1 MQTSRRSGLIYGL
14 LLGFWALVVAWQV
27 DEHARVIA
35 NGKTS
40 LRKDS
45 KAIASTL
52 GAFIRGL
59 QFRGTVF
66 TERLE
71 PVLHEL
77 VQGSTNQIQ
86 QSGELISIVLLNASG
101 EPVVSAGKPFDPEL
115 KDILQEGERWGARSV
130 TMVYPVEG
138 ATNTQPTVLAPGG
151 IGRGFRGRG
160 SRPGPPD
167 GTNDTNN
174 ANPNDATARTNST
187 EMRDGPPPNGE
198 GGPDRR
204 PPDFGPG
211 PGNRGDRGGP
221 PREGEPR
228 PRRPFWARGMDDAE
242 YQEVIQ
248 KRELHGLV
256 LTMSTDAFQTVV
268 RKDLWLRCVISFF
281 AAISALGVAVAW
293 GNLSK
298 SSELQLRLV
307 RASELN
313 THLKKMNLAA
323 AGLAHETRNP
333 LNIIRG
339 MAQMITKQP
348 GASGEIEEKAL
359 AIVEETDKV
368 TVQLNEFINYSRP
381 REIRRSK
388 LALNSVANEVVRTL
402 GHDVEEKKVT
412 FEVKG
417 EPVAIEAD
425 EQMLRQALFNLALN
439 AVQAVAEN
447 GLIQIVI
454 QKTGATEASLEIRDD
469 GPGVSPENRQE
480 IFKPYFTTHQKGT
493 GLGLAMVQQIVL
505 MHGWDIQCLANEP
518 KGAVFRITHL
528 KISS

>member
-1 MQTSRRSGLIYGL
+1 MQTSKRSGLIYGL
-14 LLGFWALVVAWQV
+14 LIGFWALVVAWQV

-35 NGKTS
+35 NGQAS

-77 VQGSTNQIQ
+77 VQGYTNQVR
-86 QSGELISIVLLNASG
+86 QSSELTSIVLLNASG
-101 EPVVSAGKPFDPEL
+101 DPVVSAGKPFDPEL
-115 KDILQEGERWGARSV
+115 KNILREGERWGPRSV
-130 TMVYPVEG
+130 TMVYSVEG
-138 ATNTQPTVLAPGG
+138 ATNAQPTVLAPSGG
-151 IGRGFRGRG
+151 GRGFRGRG
-160 SRPGPPD
+160 PRPGPPD
-167 GTNDTNN
+167 ESGDGSSGSTNEVS
-174 ANPNDATARTNST
+174 PQSNSQ
-187 EMRDGPPPNGE
+187 EMRPGPPPEDGR
-198 GGPDRR
+198 GPGRR

-211 PGNRGDRGGP
+211 GGP
-221 PREGEPR
+221 PRDGDLR
-228 PRRPFWARGMDDAE
+228 PRRPFWARGMDEAE
-242 YQEVIQ
+242 FQQAIQ

-256 LTMSTDAFQTVV
+256 LTMSTDSFRAAVQ
-268 RKDLWLRCVISFF
+268 RDLWLRGVICFF
-281 AAISALGVAVAW
+281 AAISALGVAVGW

-307 RASELN
+307 RASEMN

-348 GASGEIEEKAL
+348 STSAEVHEKAR
-359 AIVEETDKV
+359 AIVDETDKV

-381 REIRRSK
+381 REIRRSR
-388 LALNSVANEVVRTL
+388 LGLNSVADEVVRTL
-402 GHDVEEKKVT
+402 GHDVEEKKIAI
-412 FEVKG
+412 EVKG
-417 EPVAIEAD
+417 EPVTIEAD

-439 AVQAVAEN
+439 AVQAVSEN
-447 GLIQIVI
+447 GQIQIVI
-454 QKTGATEASLEIRDD
+454 KRAGAAEASLEVRDD
-469 GPGVSPENRQE
+469 GPGVPPENRQE

-528 KISS
+528 KICG